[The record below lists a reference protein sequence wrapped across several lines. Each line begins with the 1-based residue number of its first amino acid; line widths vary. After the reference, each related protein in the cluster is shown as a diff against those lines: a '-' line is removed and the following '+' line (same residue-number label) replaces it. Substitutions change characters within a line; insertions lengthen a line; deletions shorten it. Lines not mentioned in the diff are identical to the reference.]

1 MLKKQQLNKTTGA
14 VLFHEVMGAFFPANN
29 TTIIG
34 EAIKELRNLNMW
46 R

>member
-1 MLKKQQLNKTTGA
+1 MLKKQQLNKTGA